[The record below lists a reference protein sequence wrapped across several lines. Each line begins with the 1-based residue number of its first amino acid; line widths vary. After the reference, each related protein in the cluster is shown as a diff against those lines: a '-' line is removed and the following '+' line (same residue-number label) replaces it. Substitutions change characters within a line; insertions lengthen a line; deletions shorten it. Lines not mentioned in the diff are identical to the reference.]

1 MPTFAVVERSDMWW
15 CEHCEKFYDD
25 EQVEENGPIYECGS
39 CGNVFLRSE
48 NESHQCPSC
57 NKFGSK
63 LYDQSC
69 PEGCTD
75 ELESVEV
82 LKDTEHHGVIFVPLE
97 KVQADD

>member
-1 MPTFAVVERSDMWW
+1 MPKFAVVERGDRWW

-25 EQVEENGPIYECGS
+25 EEVEENGPIYECGS
-39 CGNVFLRSE
+39 CGNQFPKSE
-48 NESHQCPSC
+48 TGTHQCPQC
-57 NKFGSK
+57 QKFGSK

-82 LKDTEHHGVIFVPLE
+82 LIDTENGGAIFVPIE
-97 KVQADD
+97 KVQDDG